1 MSIKCPQFITTMQ
14 QFFFTIYKLCAME
27 HDIYSVINPCIS
39 ITLEVK
45 LKGLVIFNIVINIS
59 FYSEK

>member
-1 MSIKCPQFITTMQ
+1 
-14 QFFFTIYKLCAME
+14 ME

-39 ITLEVK
+39 IILEVK